1 MFDIK
6 PKYLYQVYRFALSD
20 YDKEKQAKTWND
32 KKVERVDEQTGEIKG
47 ERTVYI
53 AKAENICESM
63 CLDDKEINGKSF
75 SILSNQKTGKIAFMM
90 DSVRSYELEKGFA
103 FLGDNIHK
111 IKTMNC
117 DMAPS
122 YLKFIREN
130 LPQSAIIVDKFH
142 VMKYVYDAVQQV
154 RMEVR
159 KNIFEQL
166 PKGQR
171 RRSDDILLSDLE
183 QLKKSKIP
191 LSRSEDLWNEDQ
203 IELMKILFS
212 KHPKLKKAYDLSQE
226 FKVWYSKDNSQKGYL
241 QVNKELNNWLEA
253 LEKSEVKQFD
263 SCAKMIKKHENEI
276 MNYFKSPQTNAKAER
291 LNGKIE
297 RFLSNNYG
305 TRDLDFTLY
314 RIKGYFA

>member
-6 PKYLYQVYRFALSD
+6 PKYLYQVYRFGLSD
-20 YDKEKQAKTWND
+20 YDKEKEEKTWND

-53 AKAENICESM
+53 AKAENLGESM

-75 SILSNQKTGKIAFMM
+75 SIMSNQQTGKIAFMM
-90 DSVRSYELEKGFA
+90 DSVRSFELEKGIA
-103 FLGDNIHK
+103 FLGESIQK

-117 DMAPS
+117 DMAPG

-130 LPQSAIIVDKFH
+130 LPQSTIVVDKFH

-154 RMEVR
+154 RMEIR
-159 KNIFEQL
+159 KSIFEQM

-171 RRSDDILLSDLE
+171 RKQDEGLLSELE
-183 QLKKSKIP
+183 QLKKSKVP
-191 LSRSEDLWNEDQ
+191 LSRSKDLWSEEQ
-203 IELMKILFS
+203 KELMQNIFFS
-212 KHPKLKKAYDLSQE
+212 YPKLENAYQLAQE
-226 FKVWYSKDNSQKGYL
+226 FKVWYSKDNSKKGYL
-241 QVNKELNNWLEA
+241 QINKELHQWLEK
-253 LEKSEVKQFD
+253 LETSKIKQFE
-263 SCAKMIKKHENEI
+263 SCSKMIQKHEEEI
-276 MNYFKSPQTNAKAER
+276 INYFRNPQTNAKAER

>member
-6 PKYLYQVYRFALSD
+6 PKYLYQVYRFGLSD
-20 YDKEKQAKTWND
+20 YDKEKEEKTWND

-47 ERTVYI
+47 QRTVYI
-53 AKAENICESM
+53 AKEANFGENM

-90 DSVRSYELEKGFA
+90 DSVRGFELEKGIA
-103 FLGDNIHK
+103 FIGNSIQRVQ
-111 IKTMNC
+111 TMNC

-130 LPQSAIIVDKFH
+130 LPQSTIIVDKFH

-154 RMEVR
+154 RMEIR
-159 KNIFEQL
+159 KNIFEQM

-171 RRSDDILLSDLE
+171 RKTDEGILSDLE
-183 QLKKSKIP
+183 QLKKSKVP
-191 LSRSEDLWNEDQ
+191 LSRSKDLWSEEQD
-203 IELMKILFS
+203 ELMQNLFL
-212 KHPKLKKAYDLSQE
+212 KYPKLEKAYQLAQE
-226 FKVWYSKDNSQKGYL
+226 FKVWYSKDNSKKGYL
-241 QVNKELNNWLEA
+241 QINKELNQWLEK
-253 LEKSEVKQFD
+253 LETSTLKQFE
-263 SCAKMIKKHENEI
+263 SCSKMIQKHQEEI
-276 MNYFKSPQTNAKAER
+276 MNYFKNPQTNAKAER

-314 RIKGYFA
+314 RIKGYFS